1 MTTNLNVRTDKE
13 LKEAAEKLF
22 EELGFNM
29 TTAINMF
36 LRQSVRENRLPFE
49 LTMNVPNPVTVV
61 AIEEGRK
68 LAYDKS
74 EKGYHSTEQL
84 KKAFEEI

>member
-49 LTMNVPNPVTVV
+49 LTMNVPNSVTVT

-68 LAYDKS
+68 FAADKRV
-74 EKGYHSTEQL
+74 KGYHSPDEL